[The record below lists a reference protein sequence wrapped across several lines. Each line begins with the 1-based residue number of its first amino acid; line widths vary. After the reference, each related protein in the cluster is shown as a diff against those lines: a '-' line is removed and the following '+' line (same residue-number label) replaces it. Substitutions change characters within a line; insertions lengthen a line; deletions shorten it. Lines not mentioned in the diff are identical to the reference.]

1 MKNENIMKRNKK
13 KFNIYISKTE
23 LPAYGYF
30 LLKFIYL
37 QLNKKKYPINLRII
51 STNTFKKK
59 NYKDNSKFFRDIIWL
74 NPDKIYDWHDLGLEY
89 PDIFFQSGW
98 HNKAFKYFAK
108 ITRLKNK
115 NSKII
120 LTSDNSFKKN
130 DIKQFM
136 GRLFFKY
143 LLKNYFD
150 YAWVPGF
157 SGHKLMLN
165 FGFKK
170 KKIFT
175 GLYSSLVDVYKNS
188 TFLQKNR
195 KKQFLYVGQLINRKN
210 VKKLIEAFN
219 SITLKKEEWKLIIV
233 GNGDLKFSKLQLGK
247 NIKVIK
253 NLPPSKLSPLYKKS
267 SFFILPSL
275 VDHWPLVVHE
285 AALSGCFLLLSN
297 KLGNIHEF
305 SNKTN
310 SIIFDPKSTHSIRSS
325 FEKAMLL
332 TNKELNVASRESLRM
347 GNIYNYEHSYVKF
360 IKIIN
365 LCLTKKNENN

>member
-1 MKNENIMKRNKK
+1 MKNKNIMKRNKK

-30 LLKFIYL
+30 LLKFIHL
-37 QLNKKKYPINLRII
+37 QLNKKEYPINLRII

-59 NYKDNSKFFRDIIWL
+59 NYKDNSKFFRDIIWI
-74 NPDKIYDWHDLGLEY
+74 NPDKIYDWQDLGLEY

-136 GRLFFKY
+136 GRFFFKY
-143 LLKNYFD
+143 LLKKYFD
-150 YAWVPGF
+150 YALVPGF
-157 SGHKLMLN
+157 SGRKLMLN
-165 FGFKK
+165 YGFKK
-170 KKIFT
+170 KQIFT

-188 TFLQKNR
+188 TFLKKNR
-195 KKQFLYVGQLINRKN
+195 KKQFLYVGQLIKRKN
-210 VKKLIEAFN
+210 IQRLIDAFN
-219 SITLKKEEWKLIIV
+219 LVALNKDEWKLIIV
-233 GNGDLKFSKLQLGK
+233 GSGDLSFNKLQLGNK
-247 NIKVIK
+247 IKLIK
-253 NLPPSKLSPLYKKS
+253 FLSPSKLSVLYRES
-267 SFFILPSL
+267 HFFILPSL
-275 VDHWPLVVHE
+275 MDHWGVVVHE
-285 AALSGCFLLLSN
+285 AALSGCCLLLSN
-297 KLGNIHEF
+297 KVGSIHEF
-305 SNKTN
+305 ANKNN
-310 SIIFDPKSTHSIRSS
+310 SIIFDPKSTHSIKSS

-332 TNKELNVASRESLRM
+332 TNKELNVASKESFRL